1 MDMRLTM
8 LPPVLTA
15 LVVAAAPLGLMSRAR
30 SLLAEDSPGGF
41 IVKVRD
47 TQAS

>member
-1 MDMRLTM
+1 MRLKM

-15 LVVAAAPLGLMSRAR
+15 LVDAAAPLGLMPRAR
-30 SLLAEDSPGGF
+30 SLLAEGSPGGF

-47 TQAS
+47 KQAL